1 MIGIGM
7 AGVLMAGVWQA
18 GVHGDSRHLVYLK
31 GIKLLLTKLFNPER
45 TLGLERETSFFFFFE
60 I

>member
-1 MIGIGM
+1 M

-45 TLGLERETSFFFFFE
+45 TLGLERETSFFFFFFE